1 MRLALGML
9 LVRQDQ
15 TEAAV
20 SGLIVNRRVVALLG
34 GFKFSF
40 ELSISLILGL
50 LTNVDLVASRIR
62 ISVIAFLVPL
72 RDRHFIRAKL
82 PLREAGRDDGSKAF
96 LRKQGLCLLGT
107 STAHS

>member
-1 MRLALGML
+1 
-9 LVRQDQ
+9 
-15 TEAAV
+15 
-20 SGLIVNRRVVALLG
+20 LLG

-62 ISVIAFLVPL
+62 ISVIAFPAPL
-72 RDRHFIRAKL
+72 RDRHFIQAKL
-82 PLREAGRDDGSKAF
+82 PLREAGSDDGF
-96 LRKQGLCLLGT
+96 LKPAPKQGLCLLGT

>member
-1 MRLALGML
+1 LLGN
-9 LVRQDQ
+9 Q

-62 ISVIAFLVPL
+62 ISVIAFPAPL
-72 RDRHFIRAKL
+72 RDRHFIQAKL
-82 PLREAGRDDGSKAF
+82 PLREAGSDDGSKACSEAGPLF
-96 LRKQGLCLLGT
+96 ARY
-107 STAHS
+107 